1 MGETG
6 GMPLRAHVLTG
17 RFIGSSGAVVA
28 EAVAAFLVEEHPAAA
43 LHAWFG
49 EALDRMIAPGGG
61 PAARAEAM
69 ERLEEAVD
77 RDIAALDALI
87 SRQLDALLH
96 RDRLRRLEGSWRG
109 LLWLVDSMPY
119 GAKVKVKL
127 FTARWTELCRDFD
140 RAAEFD
146 QSTLFRK
153 VYEDEFGQPGGEPYG
168 MLIADY
174 EVRHGPGPGHP
185 TDDISALGNLASV
198 AAAAFAP
205 TAIAAHP
212 AVFGLDDYSETNAAA
227 EISEILRS
235 PDRGRWRNLQSR
247 LDTRFLGVLLPRALG
262 RRAWDF
268 TGSRADGFRYREMAP
283 GAQSRVWMS
292 PAYALGVTALRA
304 FALNGWPA
312 EIRGALV
319 GEEPRAGVVSGL
331 PVERYYADPPGPP
344 PRPPAELALTDD
356 QERECIEAGLI
367 PLIGLEGLPEAS
379 FAAMPSLHRPPRM
392 DREEAN
398 ANQRLSAQFNA
409 MLCVSRFAHCVKVIG
424 RDMVGARQDASDIRR
439 RLAAWLMQFTNSS
452 APAQGDA
459 GARYP
464 LRGSDVEVTEKP
476 GQPGVYGCIIHLQPH
491 YQLDEVGAS
500 FRLVTDL
507 EAARALA

>member
-1 MGETG
+1 M
-6 GMPLRAHVLTG
+6 R
-17 RFIGSSGAVVA
+17 S
-28 EAVAAFLVEEHPAAA
+28 
-43 LHAWFG
+43 
-49 EALDRMIAPGGG
+49 
-61 PAARAEAM
+61 
-69 ERLEEAVD
+69 
-77 RDIAALDALI
+77 
-87 SRQLDALLH
+87 
-96 RDRLRRLEGSWRG
+96 
-109 LLWLVDSMPY
+109 
-119 GAKVKVKL
+119 
-127 FTARWTELCRDFD
+127 
-140 RAAEFD
+140 
-146 QSTLFRK
+146 
-153 VYEDEFGQPGGEPYG
+153 
-168 MLIADY
+168 
-174 EVRHGPGPGHP
+174 
-185 TDDISALGNLASV
+185 LASV
-198 AAAAFAP
+198 AAAAFTP

-212 AVFGLDDYSETNAAA
+212 AVFGLDDFSDTGAAA
-227 EISEILRS
+227 EITETLRS
-235 PDRGRWRNLQSR
+235 PDRGRWRNLQAR
-247 LDTRFLGVLLPRALG
+247 VDTRFLGVLLPRVAA
-262 RRAWDF
+262 RNAWGFVGD
-268 TGSRADGFRYREMAP
+268 RPDGFRYREMVP
-283 GAQSRVWMS
+283 GAPSRVWSS

-319 GEEPRAGVVSGL
+319 GEEPRAGVVTGL
-331 PVERYYADPPGPP
+331 PGERFYADPPGLL
-344 PRPPAELALTDD
+344 PRPPMELALTDD
-356 QERECIEAGLI
+356 QERECVEAGLI

-409 MLCVSRFAHCVKVIG
+409 MLCVSRFAHCVKVMG

-439 RLAAWLMQFTNSS
+439 RLSDWLMQFTNSS

-464 LRGSDVEVTEKP
+464 LRGADVEVTEKP